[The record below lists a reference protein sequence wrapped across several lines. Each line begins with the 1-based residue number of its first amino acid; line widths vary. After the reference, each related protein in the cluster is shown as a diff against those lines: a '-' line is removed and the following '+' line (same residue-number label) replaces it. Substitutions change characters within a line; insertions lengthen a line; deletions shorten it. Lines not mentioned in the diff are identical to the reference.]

1 MMKIKLFFVLLILQ
15 CSYLFSQELMKFDSI
30 LKIENRELHSR
41 EIRVYKNYSI
51 STGLELFRMYYD
63 ENDKINTEFYYTVA
77 RKLENGE
84 IKIRIRNKKLNSF
97 KNPEYIWLK
106 LIYSNIIHIPDF
118 DEIRY
123 KLKPKGK
130 VILNEDGELA
140 VETTTPGIIL
150 DGVSFYVQIRNNG
163 MIQDI
168 EYPNPE
174 SYFKKFPDVDE
185 LIIFNDFLNIIK
197 EVFEVFKN

>member
-1 MMKIKLFFVLLILQ
+1 MKIKLFFVLLILQ
-15 CSYLFSQELMKFDSI
+15 FPYLLSQELLKFDSI
-30 LKIENRELHSR
+30 LKIENLEFHSR

-84 IKIRIRNKKLNSF
+84 IQIRITNKKLDSF
-97 KNPEYIWLK
+97 KNPKYIWLK
-106 LIYSNIIHIPDF
+106 LIYSDILHIPEF
-118 DEIRY
+118 EEIRY
-123 KLKPKGK
+123 KLKPKAE
-130 VILNEDGELA
+130 VILDENGEL
-140 VETTTPGIIL
+140 VVGTTTSIIL
-150 DGVSFYVQIRNNG
+150 DGVSFYVQISNNG
-163 MIQDI
+163 ITRDI

-174 SYFKKFPDVDE
+174 SYFKKFPNVDE

-197 EVFEVFKN
+197 EEFEVFKN